1 MTKRTETRAESA
13 ETTPCSTETTLRPTA
28 TTLRPTATTL
38 AVALAALAL
47 LGAGVGLATAQ
58 ADDPVISA
66 TDAELSPSGTA
77 TVDVVLETAPNGLAG
92 YNIDLTVD
100 DPDVAHI
107 ESASYPDRF
116 DLTTDPAIGDE
127 GRSVTLE
134 AADMGST
141 IDAGASDVTL
151 ATVEI
156 VGDASGEAELTVDP
170 RQVDTNDGD
179 RLQATAP
186 AGVLTVTEGSSPSAA
201 PTDTE
206 SADATS
212 TASTDTESA
221 DAASTAPTDEPG
233 ESSGGLA
240 LGLAVLLGAVAVLS
254 ALAVARRRS

>member
-1 MTKRTETRAESA
+1 MTKRTETRSESA
-13 ETTPCSTETTLRPTA
+13 ETTLCPTETTF
-28 TTLRPTATTL
+28 RPTATTL

-47 LGAGVGLATAQ
+47 LGAGAGLATAQ

-92 YNIDLTVD
+92 YNIDLTVG
-100 DPDVAHI
+100 DPDVARI

-151 ATVEI
+151 ATVEV
-156 VGDASGEAELTVDP
+156 VGDASGEAELTIEP

-179 RLQATAP
+179 RLQATAQ
-186 AGVLTVTEGSSPSAA
+186 AGALTVTEESSASASDA
-201 PTDTE
+201 E
-206 SADATS
+206 SADPT
-212 TASTDTESA
+212 
-221 DAASTAPTDEPG
+221 STAPTDEPG
-233 ESSGGLA
+233 GSSGGLA
-240 LGLAVLLGAVAVLS
+240 LGLVVLFGTVAVLT
-254 ALAVARRRS
+254 ALVVARRRS